1 MYRSRVSLKAPR
13 ILSVAL
19 SFVALSC
26 GPATEFYRGVEINVA
41 GGNFIAAIDEVRSNA
56 KGYGDK
62 STVLFKLD
70 MGLLFHY
77 AGMSDSSN
85 EYLFAA
91 EREIEDLFTKS
102 VSLTA
107 ISMVLNDNVLP
118 YEGED
123 FEKVLVNVFLALN
136 YVRMNQPDE
145 ALVEARKVDL
155 KLREFDKKYEGK
167 NKYQE
172 DAFVRYLMG
181 VLYESAGEINDAFIS
196 YRQAHETYEVYGREY
211 GTREPSF
218 LLDDLVRTATLMS
231 FDTEAAEYRAMGGAP
246 YERNRMQFGSLVV
259 LAYAGLGPIKQEVHP
274 QVSIADDD
282 GVVHT
287 FQVALP
293 KFVPRFPPGRRYEV
307 VADALDSSRSD
318 TSYTEVGEDVSAIS
332 ARTLEDRM
340 TLEYLKSGG
349 RALLKFLASE
359 KAKAELAK
367 NKEDKF
373 FNFLKSL
380 AVDIAVGATEHADLR
395 TWRTLPAEFQITR
408 LNLAPAKY
416 QVHATATDGKYVL
429 PSTSVTIR
437 ARQTTFLIIN
447 DVR

>member
-1 MYRSRVSLKAPR
+1 
-13 ILSVAL
+13 
-19 SFVALSC
+19 
-26 GPATEFYRGVEINVA
+26 
-41 GGNFIAAIDEVRSNA
+41 
-56 KGYGDK
+56 
-62 STVLFKLD
+62 
-70 MGLLFHY
+70 
-77 AGMSDSSN
+77 
-85 EYLFAA
+85 
-91 EREIEDLFTKS
+91 
-102 VSLTA
+102 
-107 ISMVLNDNVLP
+107 
-118 YEGED
+118 
-123 FEKVLVNVFLALN
+123 
-136 YVRMNQPDE
+136 
-145 ALVEARKVDL
+145 
-155 KLREFDKKYEGK
+155 
-167 NKYQE
+167 
-172 DAFVRYLMG
+172 
-181 VLYESAGEINDAFIS
+181 
-196 YRQAHETYEVYGREY
+196 
-211 GTREPSF
+211 
-218 LLDDLVRTATLMS
+218 
-231 FDTEAAEYRAMGGAP
+231 
-246 YERNRMQFGSLVV
+246 
-259 LAYAGLGPIKQEVHP
+259 
-274 QVSIADDD
+274 VSIADDD